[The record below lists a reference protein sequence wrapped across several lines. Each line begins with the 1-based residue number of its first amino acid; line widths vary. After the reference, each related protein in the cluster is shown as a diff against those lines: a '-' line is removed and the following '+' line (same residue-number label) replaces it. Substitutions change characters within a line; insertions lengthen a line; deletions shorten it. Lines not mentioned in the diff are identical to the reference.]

1 MTCTSNPNAPPRTD
15 VPTVLIPIP
24 ASVVITIWYW
34 PASLPSALLTVR
46 LRQLSEKEYLEVLV
60 QERLTAPP
68 IPVNTHWIPSLVT
81 VGAGSFT
88 MVKEIVTDSPILIG
102 LLFTSSEGDTIGG
115 TAENKNMTTA
125 HSSAQ
130 HNSIAACVGCRPA
143 IGQMFLSCEGKPD
156 PSHLLRL

>member
-1 MTCTSNPNAPPRTD
+1 MIVNIFNTVIDNAEHQLTPNAPPLTD
-15 VPTVLIPIP
+15 IPTAPISIP

-81 VGAGSFT
+81 LGTGSFT
-88 MVKEIVTDSPILIG
+88 MVKEMVTGSPMLIG
-102 LLFTSSEGDTIGG
+102 LLLTPSEVATTGA
-115 TAENKNMTTA
+115 TAKDRN
-125 HSSAQ
+125 
-130 HNSIAACVGCRPA
+130 I
-143 IGQMFLSCEGKPD
+143 I
-156 PSHLLRL
+156 

>member
-1 MTCTSNPNAPPRTD
+1 MKFVASPMPLQVLNCTTLPCIPFKNILSNSHPWTD
-15 VPTVLIPIP
+15 ISTALIPVP

-81 VGAGSFT
+81 EGTGSFT
-88 MVKEIVTDSPILIG
+88 MVKEMVTGSPMVIA
-102 LLFTSSEGDTIGG
+102 LLLTPLEGDTSGG
-115 TAENKNMTTA
+115 T
-125 HSSAQ
+125 
-130 HNSIAACVGCRPA
+130 V
-143 IGQMFLSCEGKPD
+143 
-156 PSHLLRL
+156 